1 MACVLVLYGCPE
13 RPSEKGE
20 VLAEVYG
27 EKLYLDEAKASIP
40 ASMFDKDSAAV
51 ITKFVNDW
59 ILNQVL
65 YRHASKI
72 IDQKALDKEIENY
85 RLSLTIA
92 RFEALWLE
100 ENLNTSITQDEVQR
114 YYLGNTGQFIL
125 EEDALRCL
133 FIKVLDTADIVKR
146 IDPIWK
152 KDARDSLAMFCT
164 QNAGHCLVN
173 EDQWFTE
180 SEYKLYVPPA
190 VFDQRRSGRTSFSES
205 HNGFKYYVKI
215 LEKAQKDNPSPVQ
228 LVQDKIKQ
236 RILHNRS
243 RNLLRD
249 MKEELFK
256 RNIQNKEIKVY
267 TNS

>member
-1 MACVLVLYGCPE
+1 MKKSFHHLLNSRVFACMACVLVLYGCPE

-114 YYLGNTGQFIL
+114 YYLGNTGQLIPNM
-125 EEDALRCL
+125 
-133 FIKVLDTADIVKR
+133 VLV
-146 IDPIWK
+146 
-152 KDARDSLAMFCT
+152 SL
-164 QNAGHCLVN
+164 
-173 EDQWFTE
+173 
-180 SEYKLYVPPA
+180 P
-190 VFDQRRSGRTSFSES
+190 
-205 HNGFKYYVKI
+205 
-215 LEKAQKDNPSPVQ
+215 
-228 LVQDKIKQ
+228 
-236 RILHNRS
+236 
-243 RNLLRD
+243 LL
-249 MKEELFK
+249 L
-256 RNIQNKEIKVY
+256 NQGN
-267 TNS
+267 